1 MNEPDTNERDVQV
14 RVTRLA
20 DQGRETDLQ
29 NTTVEERW
37 AMMWQLALDAWA
49 FKGEPVEPRLPRH
62 VERVI
67 RGRLED

>member
-1 MNEPDTNERDVQV
+1 MNEPDPNERDVQV

-29 NTTVEERW
+29 YTTVEERW
-37 AMMWQLALDAWA
+37 AMMWQLAL
-49 FKGEPVEPRLPRH
+49 KGESVETPLPRH
-62 VERVI
+62 LERII